1 MRPRQH
7 CCIQFFM
14 GEGMATLIAKKTQKC
29 MRGAAG
35 YKLSAVPCDL
45 GYYPLP
51 SLKPIPSPPLFHS
64 PSICV
69 PPMLLI
75 WMGSSQ
81 WIRSSKGSR
90 KRKMHVIF
98 NLAPCMLFMIHEL
111 HQACM
116 TLSAIFFGA
125 LSVLVPLEGVDR
137 QMATESSMEG
147 LHVHFYS
154 MEAMACLVHSICHK
168 IEILWEW

>member
-1 MRPRQH
+1 
-7 CCIQFFM
+7 
-14 GEGMATLIAKKTQKC
+14 MATLIAKTQKC
-29 MRGAAG
+29 MRGILDVNCRQCLVILATIHG
-35 YKLSAVPCDL
+35 HLSSPYLPHPFFTPPASAFLPC
-45 GYYPLP
+45 
-51 SLKPIPSPPLFHS
+51 I
-64 PSICV
+64 
-69 PPMLLI
+69 LI

-81 WIRSSKGSR
+81 WIRSIKGSR

>member
-1 MRPRQH
+1 
-7 CCIQFFM
+7 M

-69 PPMLLI
+69 PPMHTHLDGEQSMDKEYQGIKEKKNACDLQFGT
-75 WMGSSQ
+75 MY
-81 WIRSSKGSR
+81 
-90 KRKMHVIF
+90 VI
-98 NLAPCMLFMIHEL
+98 HD
-111 HQACM
+111 
-116 TLSAIFFGA
+116 S
-125 LSVLVPLEGVDR
+125 
-137 QMATESSMEG
+137 
-147 LHVHFYS
+147 
-154 MEAMACLVHSICHK
+154 
-168 IEILWEW
+168 